1 MGTPLYV
8 PPCPHFIREGIHTVC
23 ALLVWERST
32 HGQLSRELTARNL
45 FVCQCGCSTLGEHSL
60 RRALSPTFPAVWVPP
75 LLRQSFSPSSPAR
88 SSAHSLGMEAR
99 SEKVSSTPKEGTAL
113 ALSSSGASIDRD
125 EAVDLPPQSVL
136 FEELW

>member
-1 MGTPLYV
+1 MATAKHESDKQRFRLYV
-8 PPCPHFIREGIHTVC
+8 HPCPRFITGGN
-23 ALLVWERST
+23 T
-32 HGQLSRELTARNL
+32 HAFL
-45 FVCQCGCSTLGEHSL
+45 GCSRRALL

-99 SEKVSSTPKEGTAL
+99 SEKVSSTPREGTAF
-113 ALSSSGASIDRD
+113 ALSSSDEEGGASVNRD